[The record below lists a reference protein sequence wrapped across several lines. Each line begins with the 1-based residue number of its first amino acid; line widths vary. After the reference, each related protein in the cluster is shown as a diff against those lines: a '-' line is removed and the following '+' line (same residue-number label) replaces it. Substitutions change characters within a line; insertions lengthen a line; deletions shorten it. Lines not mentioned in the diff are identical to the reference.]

1 MKGVRAVLGLMLLLA
16 GVLQPRL
23 LLSPLFDAVV
33 LGWLAWASASAGWR
47 RLSGFAGCGAALMVL
62 LMTPAAANTLLR
74 LVEAEPAPAPC
85 AGDADRFHVLLAG
98 GTARAPLDAADFG
111 ALSADSLARTTR
123 FARQFGSPP
132 VTRPVVVSGGG
143 RPEPEGRLMAALLER
158 AGWPAAQLQLETASV
173 DTWTSAAEVRRQH
186 AGRGSRI
193 VLSTS
198 ALHLPRAVRA
208 YRAHGFDVCANPLF
222 SDFVAAGPA
231 ASFVPQAGALAK
243 TESVVHELVGLTY
256 YRLRQPD
263 R

>member
-1 MKGVRAVLGLMLLLA
+1 MKGVRAVLGLLLLLA

-23 LLSPLFDAVV
+23 LLSPLFDA
-33 LGWLAWASASAGWR
+33 LALAWLAWASASAGWR
-47 RLSGFAGCGAALMVL
+47 RLSAVAGCGAAVMLL

-74 LVEAEPAPAPC
+74 LVEAEPTPAPC
-85 AGDADRFHVLLAG
+85 AGEADRFHVLLAG
-98 GTARAPLDAADFG
+98 GTARAPLDDADFG
-111 ALSADSLARTTR
+111 ALSADSLARTGR
-123 FARQFGSPP
+123 FARQFGSAP
-132 VTRPVVVSGGG
+132 VTRLAVVSGGG

-158 AGWPAAQLQLETASV
+158 AGWPRAQLQLETGSV
-173 DTWTSAAEVRRQH
+173 DTWTSAAEVRRLYG
-186 AGRGSRI
+186 GRGSRI

-198 ALHLPRAVRA
+198 ALHLPRAVLA

-243 TESVVHELVGLTY
+243 TESVVHELVGMAY
-256 YRLRQPD
+256 YRLRRPG